1 MMIFKQYDI
10 YIVECKSIS
19 NYFLTTK
26 RYIKYFLIHKASA
39 SPPQFFTLI
48 PMSLYTAYL

>member
-1 MMIFKQYDI
+1 MMIFKQCDI

-26 RYIKYFLIHKASA
+26 RYIKYFLIHKASQ
-39 SPPQFFTLI
+39 SLPQLLTFI
-48 PMSLYTAYL
+48 PMSLCTAYL

>member
-1 MMIFKQYDI
+1 MMIFKQYDK
-10 YIVECKSIS
+10 CKSIS